1 MTENTRTMIDAAT
14 FRSTLGRFATGVTI
28 LTARDDS
35 GRDHGMTVSAFCS
48 VSLDPPRVLCCVERS
63 ADMFPVITKAQRFAI
78 NILATAQ
85 EAISRRFAEE
95 RDDRFDGLGYTRGV
109 TECVLLDDILAY
121 LECEVAAR
129 YDGGEHLIVLG
140 DVIAAAAA
148 DGRPLLYYRGGYAQ
162 MER

>member
-1 MTENTRTMIDAAT
+1 MTENTHAMIDAAT

-78 NILATAQ
+78 NILTTAQ

-129 YDGGEHLIVLG
+129 YDGGDHLIVLG

-148 DGRPLLYYRGGYAQ
+148 EGRPLLYYRGGYAQ

>member
-1 MTENTRTMIDAAT
+1 VTENTRTMIDAAT

-78 NILATAQ
+78 NILTTAQ

-121 LECEVAAR
+121 VECEVAAR
-129 YDGGEHLIVLG
+129 YDGGDHLIVLG

>member
-1 MTENTRTMIDAAT
+1 MIDAAT

-95 RDDRFDGLGYTRGV
+95 RDDRFDGLGPARRQRGQRV
-109 TECVLLDDILAY
+109 
-121 LECEVAAR
+121 
-129 YDGGEHLIVLG
+129 G
-140 DVIAAAAA
+140 
-148 DGRPLLYYRGGYAQ
+148 LLY
-162 MER
+162 